1 MGKILLTALGGV
13 TQNYRATNYSIEGKE
28 YSDKKFILSALDEHY
43 NFDKIF
49 VLGTTSSMWD
59 AFYEHICDVTET
71 PSSVED
77 YMFINNQ
84 CSLAN
89 HETNFSD
96 IDLTPI
102 TNIIPEKY
110 NLKFMKFGISEF
122 EMIENLKLLMEI
134 TENLD
139 KEHEIYLDLTHGF
152 RSNAFYMFMVM
163 NYINDVKDSNDAIK
177 GIFYGMHES
186 KLNPT
191 PILNLKIFSEISN
204 LLKGVHDIKN
214 YGNFYTITNSIED
227 IKIKNKLDNFSNSLN
242 INYIGEVKNRL
253 NELNNIIK
261 ALRETDNPLINM
273 IVPKALNEFLD
284 KFSNIKNNQTFLL
297 EISKWYYE
305 QKKYATSYLTMR
317 EAITA
322 FFCDKYL
329 GSSTKENIEEANS
342 KINRLHNSYRN
353 TSKIEKLD
361 PSYKQMEKLLQ
372 IFRKCR
378 EIRNN
383 IAHSGD
389 QKLNAISDINNIPKY
404 IDELNI
410 LFKDKNFANYLKN
423 RLTFFND

>member
-1 MGKILLTALGGV
+1 MGKILLTALGGT
-13 TQNYRATNYSIEGKE
+13 TQNYKTTNYSIEGKE
-28 YSDKKFILSALDEHY
+28 YPDKKFILSALDEHY

-59 AFYEHICDVTET
+59 AFYEHICNVTDTYSNIE
-71 PSSVED
+71 EN
-77 YMFINNQ
+77 YMFINGQ

-89 HETNFSD
+89 HETDFSN

-102 TNIIPEKY
+102 TKILPEKY
-110 NLKFMKFGISEF
+110 NLKFMKFGISEV
-122 EMIENLKLLMEI
+122 EMIENLNLLLEI
-134 TENLD
+134 TDSLEN
-139 KEHEIYLDLTHGF
+139 EHEVYLDLTHGF

-163 NYINDVKDSNDAIK
+163 NYIHNVKGSNDTIK
-177 GIFYGMHES
+177 GIFYGMHDS

-227 IKIKNKLDNFSNSLN
+227 TKIKNKLDNFSNSLN

-253 NELNNIIK
+253 NELNSVIK
-261 ALRETDNPLINM
+261 ALKETDNPLVNM

-284 KFSNIKNNQTFLL
+284 KFSNIKNNYTFLL

-305 QKKYATSYLTMR
+305 QKKYATTYLTMR
-317 EAITA
+317 ESITA

-329 GSSTKENIEEANS
+329 GSSTKHNIEEANL
-342 KINRLHNSYRN
+342 KINRLCN
-353 TSKIEKLD
+353 TYKNTEKIEKLD
-361 PSYKQMEKLLQ
+361 PSCIKMKKLLE

-378 EIRNN
+378 DIRNN
-383 IAHSGD
+383 IAHSGE
-389 QKLNAISDINNIPKY
+389 QKLNAINDINNIPKY
-404 IDELNI
+404 IAELAV
-410 LFKDKNFANYLKN
+410 LFKDKDFINYLKN
-423 RLTFFND
+423 RLT